1 MRCPTAYRPGYDLAR
16 SVDPVLAAQ
25 YIRHTLLGDTPAD
38 DAIASVAD
46 CDPREVES
54 YILAGIEG
62 DRETLARAPR
72 PFRKLF
78 VDIEPGPPAWLDPC
92 LSHAAAEALLAHS
105 DLFMRAF
112 IVVTLRNVATS
123 ISKAFFTTGRVGSEH
138 GIRRIRQNTQH
149 FLQIMRPH
157 ALDDH
162 ADGWSLSIRIR
173 LIHAQVRRL
182 IRRSGAWDETAIGH
196 PLSAAHM
203 GLASANFSA
212 TLLGEATRM
221 GARISLGARRGFM
234 QQWRY
239 ASLLAGTPP
248 ALLFEGDEEKT
259 LSFAQIATICE
270 PPPADASAIVAAT
283 LIDALPDMAG
293 ETSPEARQKIVS
305 DNRRLARALMG
316 DDLAD
321 ALGFPYQD
329 TSWVLA
335 RIRARR
341 LILRALHAIA
351 PPLATSWRAQN
362 ISFLLQ
368 AASLDGVSYRIPDK
382 LKATDASPW

>member
-1 MRCPTAYRPGYDLAR
+1 MRCPTAYRSGYDIAR
-16 SVDPVLAAQ
+16 AVAPELAAQ
-25 YIRHTLLGDTPAD
+25 YVRHTLLGDTLAD
-38 DAIASVAD
+38 DAIAALAD
-46 CDPREVES
+46 CDPRAVER

-62 DRETLARAPR
+62 DRKSLSSAPR

-78 VDIEPGPPAWLDPC
+78 ADIEPGPPAWFDPR
-92 LSHAAAEALLAHS
+92 LSHAAAVAFLANS

-149 FLQIMRPH
+149 FLQTMRPH
-157 ALDDH
+157 TLDDH

-173 LIHAQVRRL
+173 FIHAQVRRL
-182 IRRSGAWDETAIGH
+182 IRRSGAWDETAFGC

-221 GARISLGARRGFM
+221 GAHLSPGARRGFM
-234 QQWRY
+234 QKWRY

-270 PPPADASAIVAAT
+270 PPPDDASAIVAAA

-293 ETSPEARQKIVS
+293 ETCPEARETIVS
-305 DNRRLARALMG
+305 DNRRLARSLMG

-329 TSWVLA
+329 TSWVLP

-341 LILRALHAIA
+341 LLLRAVHAIA
-351 PPLATSWRAQN
+351 PPLATSWRDQN

-368 AASLDGVSYRIPDK
+368 AASLDDTGYRIPDE
-382 LKATDASPW
+382 LRATDTSPW